1 MKASGG
7 PWGAGRPYIIGIQRC
22 NGWPGL
28 EVYPAQ
34 FTATQRSDAF
44 NGSNANDS
52 LRPNGYLAVTASSVR
67 ESTFAGLHAMF
78 RLTWT
83 RYALL

>member
-1 MKASGG
+1 V
-7 PWGAGRPYIIGIQRC
+7 GRPYIIATQCC
-22 NGWPGL
+22 NGRPGP

-34 FTATQRSDAF
+34 FTVTLRFGALNRSI
-44 NGSNANDS
+44 ANSS

-67 ESTFAGLHAMF
+67 ESASAGLHTAF
-78 RLTWT
+78 RPTWT